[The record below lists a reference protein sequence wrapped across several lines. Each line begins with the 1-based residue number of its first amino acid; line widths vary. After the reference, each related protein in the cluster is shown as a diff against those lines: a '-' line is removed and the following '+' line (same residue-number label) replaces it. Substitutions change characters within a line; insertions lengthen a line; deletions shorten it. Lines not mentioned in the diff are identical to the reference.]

1 MTSTSS
7 QKVEPVVR
15 LALIVA
21 RARNGVI
28 GRNGDLPWRLKADL
42 AHFKRV
48 TLGKPVLMG
57 RKTWES
63 LPFALPGR
71 ANLVLTRDPEYVA
84 QKERGAQKE
93 GGVARVFTDFDAM
106 LAEARAIAVADGVA
120 EVCVIG
126 GEALYRLALARADRL
141 YLTEVDVE
149 VEGDARFPQLDDG
162 DWGQSAQTRHE
173 ADITNDHAFTIR
185 TLERVGA

>member
-15 LALIVA
+15 LALVVA

-28 GRNGDLPWRLKADL
+28 GRDGDLPWRLKADL

-71 ANLVLTRDPEYVA
+71 ANLVLTRDPDYVA
-84 QKERGAQKE
+84 QKERGS
-93 GGVARVFTDFDAM
+93 GRVFTDFDAM
-106 LAEARAIAVADGVA
+106 LAEARAIAAADGVD

-126 GEALYRLALARADRL
+126 GEALYRLALERADRL
-141 YLTEVDVE
+141 YLTEVDVD